1 MDNTVPI
8 DDDMDEQDYY
18 SYNEVYTVIVPTLDE
33 TQDIIVR
40 LGMDNKY
47 DPEAWTLLGAYG
59 DEDGEVLDINIEQYC
74 MAIELVQTIHRRLI

>member
-18 SYNEVYTVIVPTLDE
+18 NYNEVYTVIVPVLDGP
-33 TQDIIVR
+33 QDIIVR
-40 LGMDNKY
+40 LGMDSEY

-59 DEDGEVLDINIEQYC
+59 DTDGEVYDLNMEQYC